1 MMTLTVHNL
10 AKEYGMLPSQALA
23 NATTFDLHVLDMSSR
38 WIKYQQEQ
46 QEQKHGNKTAPA
58 IPKLTV
64 EQMQAMMAR
73 VRNQERK

>member
-46 QEQKHGNKTAPA
+46 QEAKQHNNLAPKR
-58 IPKLTV
+58 PNLTV
-64 EQMQAMMAR
+64 EQMKDMIAR